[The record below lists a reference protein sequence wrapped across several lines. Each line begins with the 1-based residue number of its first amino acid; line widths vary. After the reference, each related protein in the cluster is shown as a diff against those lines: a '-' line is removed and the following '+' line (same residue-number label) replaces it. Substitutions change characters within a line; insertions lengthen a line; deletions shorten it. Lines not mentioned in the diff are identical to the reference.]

1 MRGKDW
7 KWNSDFFESQHD
19 SSEYNFVKGLPLTDT
34 VNLVPREEVG
44 AHLQSQ
50 GKAPWWRGIDTVVGQ
65 TLKLKSSNILHV
77 LFTNLYWPNNL
88 EPFGMNVFLGIN
100 TYSQTSLQWRKCAF
114 HNRHKWNWT
123 TQTLFLFKNPAYASP
138 SQVNMFQINYEVNPK
153 GVGGALGY
161 FLGGYVPPGTP
172 NWHPVLEKISPKIDT
187 PF

>member
-19 SSEYNFVKGLPLTDT
+19 SSEYNFVKGLPLLDT

-50 GKAPWWRGIDTVVGQ
+50 GKAHWWRGIDTVVGQ

-88 EPFGMNVFLGIN
+88 EPFGMNVILGIN

-114 HNRHKWNWT
+114 HNTDINEIEQPRHSSCTKILRMRAPVRWICSRSTTKWTRRGW
-123 TQTLFLFKNPAYASP
+123 
-138 SQVNMFQINYEVNPK
+138 
-153 GVGGALGY
+153 GALGY
-161 FLGGYVPPGTP
+161 FLGGYVLPGTP
-172 NWHPVLEKISPKIDT
+172 NWNPVLKKISPKIDT

>member
-50 GKAPWWRGIDTVVGQ
+50 GKAPWWRGIDAVVGQ

-88 EPFGMNVFLGIN
+88 EPFGMNVILGID
-100 TYSQTSLQWRKCAF
+100 TYSQTSLQWR
-114 HNRHKWNWT
+114 
-123 TQTLFLFKNPAYASP
+123 
-138 SQVNMFQINYEVNPK
+138 
-153 GVGGALGY
+153 
-161 FLGGYVPPGTP
+161 
-172 NWHPVLEKISPKIDT
+172 
-187 PF
+187 

>member
-88 EPFGMNVFLGIN
+88 ELFGMNVILGIN

-114 HNRHKWNWT
+114 HNTDINEIEQPRHSSCTKILRMRAPVRWICSRSTTKW
-123 TQTLFLFKNPAYASP
+123 TQR
-138 SQVNMFQINYEVNPK
+138 EW
-153 GVGGALGY
+153 GGTWV
-161 FLGGYVPPGTP
+161 FLGWVCAA
-172 NWHPVLEKISPKIDT
+172 WDSKLEPCSKKNFP
-187 PF
+187 